1 MILLYVLLFFVTLA
15 LYLWG
20 GLNQILAFLFM
31 GAALLA
37 ILYYFVRFLV
47 NRVRLLNFKRT
58 VKATW
63 LGRFIHLA
71 GLPLFPEQQ
80 LYIYLKEDDNL
91 YFESYGWEAVYHED
105 DVKRITVIAKNR
117 WRDALAQPTIEAFGI
132 KGTPY
137 ERNFFG
143 AIQVAREADYPGI
156 LVLNLCKEEGKPQ
169 WLFLAFRHGKG
180 KMQKFWKRPGL
191 RQKLRPLRLKAH
203 SDQP

>member
-20 GLNQILAFLFM
+20 GLHPILAFLFM
-31 GAALLA
+31 GAAALA
-37 ILYYFVRFLV
+37 FLYYLLRYVI
-47 NRVRLLNFKRT
+47 NRVRLVNFKRS
-58 VKATW
+58 VGAHW

-91 YFESYGWEAVYHED
+91 YFASVGWEAVYRED
-105 DVKRITVIAKNR
+105 DVKRITVIPKNR

-143 AIQVAREADYPGI
+143 AIQAAREADYPGI
-156 LVLNLCKEEGKPQ
+156 LVLNLQKEEGKPQ
-169 WLFLAFRHGKG
+169 WLYLAFRHGKG
-180 KMQKFWKRPGL
+180 KMQQFWKRPGL
-191 RQKLRPLRLKAH
+191 RQKVRPLRLKPQR
-203 SDQP
+203 D